1 MPTNKVI
8 ETVLIVENSNN
19 LFFLWPD
26 ASLWFEK
33 KAESDFTRSWNP
45 RQLSRWFCIKLGGGM
60 AEKREL

>member
-1 MPTNKVI
+1 MPTHKVL

-33 KAESDFTRSWNP
+33 KSG
-45 RQLSRWFCIKLGGGM
+45 K
-60 AEKREL
+60 